1 LPAWLRFMLGPMY
14 SWSNNHWMNMDELTC
29 QLLGLKSQAHYQQM
43 TGPLLPS
50 VNSRFQD
57 YGTGASAKSWN
68 AWSTLGKPLYPAGPV
83 DFYAVLDF
91 ECTCERDVRTFQHE
105 IIEFPVVFLNART
118 LEVEMEFR
126 RYVRPTEK
134 PKLSAFCTE
143 LTGIEQSSIEDMDT
157 LDGRGKKKVDTLDV
171 VLLEFDQFLLDNGL
185 KEKKTGDANEADR
198 SFVIATDGPWDVLAF
213 LRKECQRKGI
223 PLQSYWTHFVD
234 IRHWFAAGFN
244 VRRCSVSKMLAQCG
258 LEFEGREH
266 SGIDD
271 ARNIARIAA
280 EMIRAGCPLVSEP
293 WNNRAYLP
301 NTIY

>member
-1 LPAWLRFMLGPMY
+1 MMAWTDLQN
-14 SWSNNHWMNMDELTC
+14 SWSMYPWNSQVPWTNMDELTY
-29 QLLGLKSQAHYQQM
+29 QLMNLKPHAQHHM
-43 TGPLLPS
+43 TGPLLP
-50 VNSRFQD
+50 NLGTARFPEWNGA
-57 YGTGASAKSWN
+57 GTQAKSWISRALN
-68 AWSTLGKPLYPAGPV
+68 PGASVGSV

-91 ECTCERDVRTFQHE
+91 ECTCERDVRAFKHE

-126 RYVRPTEK
+126 AFVRPTEK
-134 PKLSAFCTE
+134 PKLSSFCTE
-143 LTGIEQSSIEDMDT
+143 LTGIEQSSIDGADT
-157 LDGRGKKKVDTLDV
+157 IDV
-171 VLLEFDQFLLDNGL
+171 VLLEFEQFLQANGL
-185 KEKKTGDANEADR
+185 KDAKSGESSEGTR

-234 IRHWFAAGFN
+234 VRHWFAAGFN
-244 VRRCSVSKMLAQCG
+244 VRRCGVSKMLAQCG
-258 LEFEGREH
+258 LEFQGREH

-280 EMIRAGCPLVSEP
+280 AMIRAGCPLVSEP